1 MKRILA
7 ILVTVAM
14 LMATLA
20 VVIGA
25 EEVVTD
31 TMETEAV
38 ETEAVETEVVETET
52 VETETVE
59 TEVVETETVE
69 TEVVETE
76 PAETEPMEKTTS
88 AQAAAPVEPSTTA
101 KEPPS
106 TEPETQ
112 ASLIPSDV
120 ANALIHATPEQL
132 EAVKQYLEK
141 GINVLEEKTGWD
153 RVTDFLLEHVEELA
167 WIVCAIAF
175 VACMCV
181 VMTAKK
187 KFGLSATTMNNNAVE
202 IAEKSERLVESM
214 KNEAINACREMKEQA
229 HEAAEKASDAF
240 ERFSAADEKNASA
253 VSCLA
258 VVVEELLQVSNLP
271 QWKRDEFRMKFDEA
285 MSHVSG
291 HENGVSGDDAE
302 G

>member
-1 MKRILA
+1 MKKILA
-7 ILVTVAM
+7 IFMTVAM

-25 EEVVTD
+25 EKVTI
-31 TMETEAV
+31 ETV
-38 ETEAVETEVVETET
+38 ETEAVETEVA
-52 VETETVE
+52 E
-59 TEVVETETVE
+59 TEVAETEL
-69 TEVVETE
+69 VETE
-76 PAETEPMEKTTS
+76 PVETEPTESEPAETAS
-88 AQAAAPVEPSTTA
+88 VQAAAPVEPVTTV
-101 KEPPS
+101 KEPPA
-106 TEPETQ
+106 TEPETST
-112 ASLIPSDV
+112 SLIPSDV

-181 VMTAKK
+181 VLTAKK
-187 KFGLSATTMNNNAVE
+187 KFGLSASTMNNNAVE
-202 IAEKSERLVESM
+202 IAEKSERAVESM
-214 KNEAINACREMKEQA
+214 KREAMEACREMKEQA
-229 HEAAEKASDAF
+229 SMAATQAGDAF
-240 ERFSAADEKNASA
+240 DRFSAADEKNAHA

-258 VVVEELLQVSNLP
+258 VVVDELLQVSNLP
-271 QWKRDEFRMKFDEA
+271 QWKRDEIQMKFNEA
-285 MSHVSG
+285 MSHVEG
-291 HENGVSGDDAE
+291 HESGVSGDDAE